1 MKAIVV
7 LLSVLA
13 SGAAFANCQD
23 AALLD
28 KPAVPDGS
36 AATLEQMEQARDAMA
51 EYVAAGEAFL
61 DCAEP
66 PAFQHNYVVQRIE
79 RAAEEF
85 NAELERFKQ
94 TRQAVASN

>member
-7 LLSVLA
+7 LLAALA
-13 SGAAFANCQD
+13 SGATYADCRN

-28 KPAVPDGS
+28 KPEVPNGS
-36 AATLEQMEQARDAMA
+36 EATIEQMEQAHEAVA

-61 DCAEP
+61 ACAQP

-85 NAELERFKQ
+85 NIELERFNQ
-94 TRQAVASN
+94 SREAVAAN